1 MRLVDARCVA
11 LVAGQVPLVWREEEG
26 QYFPSGEGAPHC
38 SCDRGRLF
46 AYVTQPSLRIGGWGG
61 RAAGELALVVLRE
74 ALGGGLA
81 ARLGGDVVAL
91 ADEEGGIVR
100 GEPVDVF
107 EEAVAAPYSEQAQ
120 VRQYLGAPPPV
131 VLPPTAGLPEIAPP
145 ARAACW
151 THPAPRS
158 PFPLAPWTSPLRPAA
173 TL

>member
-26 QYFPSGEGAPHC
+26 QYFPSGEGASHC
-38 SCDRGRLF
+38 SCNRGRLF
-46 AYVTQPSLRIGGWGG
+46 AYVAQPSLRIGSWGG

-100 GEPVDVF
+100 GEPVDVL

-120 VRQYLGAPPPV
+120 VRQHLGAPPPV
-131 VLPPTAGLPEIAPP
+131 VFPQKVLGVAAGLL
-145 ARAACW
+145 RGGDFNGLAADGA
-151 THPAPRS
+151 APRS
-158 PFPLAPWTSPLRPAA
+158 PCCLDGFYHRRW
-173 TL
+173 